1 MTKKKIAVLPGDG
14 IGPEVVKQG
23 VSLLDSLSEALDM
36 TFEFSEYLIGGACLN
51 AHAVPVQDSTISAC
65 RQADAVLLGAVG
77 SPEFDNNPPHLR
89 PEKALLGMRAA
100 LGVYC
105 NLRPAKLYQSL
116 ASASPL
122 KPEIVAGI
130 DMLVV
135 RELTGGIYFGEPAGI
150 ASENGEDV
158 GRNTMI
164 YSEGEIRRIAHQ
176 AFQFAQ
182 KRRGHVT
189 SVDKANVLSVSQ
201 LWRKVLTDVASE
213 YPDVTLSHMLVDNC
227 AMQLVRNPAQ
237 FDVVVTGNLF
247 GDILSDEAS
256 VLTGS
261 IGMLPSASLGDG
273 APLYE
278 PVHGSAPDIAGTGK
292 ANPLAMMASIAML
305 VQYTFG
311 RTDIAAAIEE
321 AIEAVLEA
329 GYHTADLQVQDGTL
343 IGTEEMGR
351 LVIDKVAEMLA
362 VGAGV

>member
-1 MTKKKIAVLPGDG
+1 MRKRIAVLPGDG

-23 VSLLDSLSEALDM
+23 VRLLDSLSEALDM
-36 TFEFSEYLIGGACLN
+36 TFEFTDYLIGGACLN
-51 AHAVPVQDSTISAC
+51 AHGVPVQESTIQAC
-65 RQADAVLLGAVG
+65 QQADAVLLGAVG
-77 SPEFDNNPPHLR
+77 SPEFDDNPPHLR

-105 NLRPAKLYQSL
+105 NLRPARLYNAL
-116 ASASPL
+116 AAASPL
-122 KPEIVAGI
+122 KADIVDGI

-135 RELTGGIYFGEPAGI
+135 RELTGGIYFGESAGI
-150 ASENGEDV
+150 VSENGEEV

-164 YSEGEIRRIAHQ
+164 YSETEIRRIAHQ

-182 KRRGHVT
+182 KRRGHLT

-201 LWRKVLTDVASE
+201 LWRRVLNDVATE
-213 YPDVTLSHMLVDNC
+213 YPHVKLSHMLVDNC
-227 AMQLVRNPAQ
+227 AMQLVRNPRQ
-237 FDVVVTGNLF
+237 FDVIVTGNLF

-305 VQYTFG
+305 VQYTFD
-311 RTDIAAAIEE
+311 RADVAASIEA

-329 GYHTADLQVQDGTL
+329 GYHTADLQVENGTL
-343 IGTEEMGR
+343 VGTEEMGQ

-362 VGAGV
+362 VATEI